1 MNKFDTVNM
10 KKKKPSLENFN
21 FEDFEQEAVKRLLD
35 GEELTGK
42 EGVLTP
48 LVKKILERALEAE
61 LAQHLDD
68 ADATSGFNRRNG
80 RLKKQMKSGHGP
92 FELETPRDRSGTFE
106 PEIVKKRQTI
116 LGTSL
121 ENKIISLYAL
131 GMSYNDIRDHIEDMY
146 GIEMS
151 QGMLNQ
157 ITDKIIPEIHE
168 WQSRPLDEVYPFLW
182 LDAIHFKV
190 REDGKVQS
198 KAVYTIIGLN
208 MHGIKDLLGIY
219 LSESEGAKFWL
230 QVLTDLSNRGVK
242 DVLIASIDN
251 LKGFSEAI
259 QTVFSNTEVQLC
271 IVHQIRNSLKYLPW
285 KDQKSFLKDL
295 KKVYQANTKE
305 SAEQN
310 LKELD
315 NKWGKKYPI
324 VLDSWKKNW
333 QELSNYFKYPSE
345 IRRIIYTTNIIE
357 GYHRQIRK
365 VTKTKGAF
373 ASENAL
379 LKIIY
384 LASMR
389 VMEKWKTPVWNWNVT
404 LQKLVIIFGD
414 RIKLDLN

>member
-1 MNKFDTVNM
+1 MDKFDTLM
-10 KKKKPSLENFN
+10 KKKKDKSLDKFD
-21 FEDFEQEAVKRLLD
+21 FDDFEKEAISRLKS

-42 EGVLTP
+42 DGILTP
-48 LVKKILERALEAE
+48 LVKKILEKALEAE
-61 LAQHLDD
+61 LEQHINDD
-68 ADATSGFNRRNG
+68 DFPNRRNG
-80 RLKKQMKSGHGP
+80 HLKKQMKSGHGP
-92 FELETPRDRSGTFE
+92 FELETPRDRNSTFE

-131 GMSYNDIRDHIEDMY
+131 GMSYQDIRDHIEDMY

-157 ITDKIIPEIHE
+157 ITDKILPEIHE
-168 WQSRPLDEVYPFLW
+168 WQSRPLDEVYPFVW
-182 LDAIHFKV
+182 MDAIHFKV
-190 REDGKVQS
+190 REDGKVQA

-208 MHGIKDLLGIY
+208 THGIKELLGIY
-219 LSESEGAKFWL
+219 LSESEGARFWL
-230 QVLTDLSNRGVK
+230 QVLTDLSQRGVK

-251 LKGFSEAI
+251 LKGFPEAI
-259 QTVFSNTEVQLC
+259 QTVFPQAEVQLC
-271 IVHQIRNSLKYLPW
+271 IVHQIRNSIRYIPW
-285 KDQKSFLKDL
+285 KDQKAFLKDL
-295 KKVYQANTKE
+295 KQVYQAATKE
-305 SAEQN
+305 QAEQK
-310 LKELD
+310 LQELD
-315 NKWGKKYPI
+315 DKWGKKYPVI
-324 VLDSWKKNW
+324 LSSWRNNW
-333 QELSNYFKYPSE
+333 DQLSNYFKYPPE

-379 LKIIY
+379 MKIIY

-389 VMEKWKTPVWNWNVT
+389 IIEKWTTPVWNWNIT

-414 RIKLDLN
+414 RIKLEINP

>member
-1 MNKFDTVNM
+1 MDKFDTIM
-10 KKKKPSLENFN
+10 KKKNKPLENFN
-21 FEDFEQEAVKRLLD
+21 FEDFEKEAVERLLS

-42 EGVLTP
+42 EGILTP
-48 LVKKILERALEAE
+48 LVKNILERALEAE
-61 LAQHLDD
+61 LDQHLDESD
-68 ADATSGFNRRNG
+68 RYNRRNG
-80 RLKKQMKSGHGP
+80 RLKKKMKSGHGP
-92 FELETPRDRSGTFE
+92 FELETPRDRNSSFE

-131 GMSYNDIRDHIEDMY
+131 GMSYQDIRDHIEDMY

-157 ITDKIIPEIHE
+157 ITDKILPDIHE
-168 WQSRPLDEVYPFLW
+168 WQSRPLDELYPFVW
-182 LDAIHFKV
+182 MDAIHFKV

-198 KAVYTIIGLN
+198 KAVYTIIGVN
-208 MHGIKDLLGIY
+208 IKGIKELLGIY
-219 LSESEGAKFWL
+219 LSESEGARFWL
-230 QVLTDLSNRGVK
+230 QVLTDLSNRGIK

-251 LKGFSEAI
+251 LRGFSEAI
-259 QTVFSNTEVQLC
+259 QTVFPSTEVQLC

-285 KDQKSFLKDL
+285 KDQKAFLKDL
-295 KKVYQANTKE
+295 KQVYQATTKE
-305 SAEQN
+305 VAEQK
-310 LKELD
+310 LSELD
-315 NKWGKKYPI
+315 DKWGKKYPVI
-324 VLDSWKKNW
+324 LGSWKNNW
-333 QELSNYFKYPSE
+333 GELTNYFKYPSE

-357 GYHRQIRK
+357 GFHRQIRK

-384 LASMR
+384 LASMKAT
-389 VMEKWKTPVWNWNVT
+389 EKWNTPVWNWNIT

-414 RIKLDLN
+414 RIKLDINP

>member
-1 MNKFDTVNM
+1 MDKFDTLM
-10 KKKKPSLENFN
+10 KKKKSKSFDNFN
-21 FEDFEQEAVKRLLD
+21 FEDFEKEAVQRLLS

-42 EGVLTP
+42 DGVITP

-61 LAQHLDD
+61 LDQHLDESD
-68 ADATSGFNRRNG
+68 QANRRNG
-80 RLKKQMKSGHGP
+80 RLKKRMKSGHGP
-92 FELETPRDRSGTFE
+92 FDLETPRDRNSSFE
-106 PEIVKKRQTI
+106 PEIVKKRQTV

-131 GMSYNDIRDHIEDMY
+131 GMSYQDIRGHIEDMY

-157 ITDKIIPEIHE
+157 ITDKILPEVHE
-168 WQSRPLDEVYPFLW
+168 WQSRPLDEMYPFLW

-198 KAVYTIIGLN
+198 KAVYTIIGVN
-208 MHGIKDLLGIY
+208 VKGIKELLGIY

-230 QVLTDLSNRGVK
+230 QVLTDLSNRGIK

-259 QTVFSNTEVQLC
+259 QTVFPQTEVQLC
-271 IVHQIRNSLKYLPW
+271 VVHQIRNSLKYLPW
-285 KDQKSFLKDL
+285 KDQKAFLKDL
-295 KKVYQANTKE
+295 KQVYQATTKE
-305 SAEQN
+305 VAEQK
-310 LKELD
+310 LSELD
-315 NKWGKKYPI
+315 DTWGKKYPI
-324 VLDSWKKNW
+324 ILDSWKNNW
-333 QELSNYFKYPSE
+333 EELSNYFKYPQE

-357 GYHRQIRK
+357 GFHRQIRK

-379 LKIIY
+379 LKLIY

-389 VMEKWKTPVWNWNVT
+389 ATEKWNTPVWNWNIT
-404 LQKLVIIFGD
+404 LQKLVIIFED
-414 RIKLDLN
+414 RIKLDINP

>member
-1 MNKFDTVNM
+1 MDNFDTVIM

-21 FEDFEQEAVKRLLD
+21 FEDFEQEAIKRLLD
-35 GEELTGK
+35 GDELTSK
-42 EGVLTP
+42 DGVLTP
-48 LVKKILERALEAE
+48 LVKKILEKALEAE
-61 LAQHLDD
+61 LDDHLKHKE
-68 ADATSGFNRRNG
+68 SSNRRNG
-80 RLKKQMKSGHGP
+80 RLKKMMKSGHGP
-92 FELETPRDRSGTFE
+92 FELETPRDREISFE

-131 GMSYNDIRDHIEDMY
+131 GMSYQDIRDHIEDMY

-168 WQSRPLDEVYPFLW
+168 WQSRPLDEMYPFLW

-190 REDGKVQS
+190 REAGKAQS

-208 MHGIKDLLGIY
+208 IHGVKDLLGIY

-230 QVLTDLSNRGVK
+230 QVLTDLSNRGIK

-259 QTVFSNTEVQLC
+259 QTVFPNSEVQLC
-271 IVHQIRNSLKYLPW
+271 VVHQIRNSIKYLPW
-285 KDQKSFLKDL
+285 KDQKAFLKDL
-295 KKVYQANTKE
+295 KQVYQANTKE
-305 SAEQN
+305 IAEQK
-310 LKELD
+310 LKDLD
-315 NKWGKKYPI
+315 TKWGKKYPVI
-324 VLDSWKKNW
+324 LDSWKNNW
-333 QELSNYFKYPSE
+333 QELLNYFKYPKE

-379 LKIIY
+379 IKIIY
-384 LASMR
+384 LASIR
-389 VMEKWKTPVWNWNVT
+389 FMEKWKTPVWNWNNT

>member
-1 MNKFDTVNM
+1 MDKFDTLM
-10 KKKKPSLENFN
+10 KKKKDKSLDKFD
-21 FEDFEQEAVKRLLD
+21 FDDFEKEAISRLKS

-42 EGVLTP
+42 DGILTP
-48 LVKKILERALEAE
+48 LVKKILEKALEAE
-61 LAQHLDD
+61 IEQHIQDD
-68 ADATSGFNRRNG
+68 DSVNRRNG

-92 FELETPRDRSGTFE
+92 FELETPRDRNSTFE

-131 GMSYNDIRDHIEDMY
+131 GMSYQDIRDHIEDMY

-157 ITDKIIPEIHE
+157 ITDKILPEIHE
-168 WQSRPLDEVYPFLW
+168 WQSRPLDEVYPFVW

-190 REDGKVQS
+190 REDGKVQA

-208 MHGIKDLLGIY
+208 VHGRKELLGIY
-219 LSESEGAKFWL
+219 LSESEGARFWL
-230 QVLTDLSNRGVK
+230 QVLTDLSQRGIK
-242 DVLIASIDN
+242 DILIVSIDN
-251 LKGFSEAI
+251 LKGFPEAI
-259 QTVFSNTEVQLC
+259 QTVFPQAEVQLC
-271 IVHQIRNSLKYLPW
+271 IVHQIRNSLRYIPW
-285 KDQKSFLKDL
+285 KDQKAFLKDL
-295 KKVYQANTKE
+295 KLVYQAATKE
-305 SAEQN
+305 QAEQK
-310 LKELD
+310 LQELD
-315 NKWGKKYPI
+315 DKWGKKYPVI
-324 VLDSWKKNW
+324 LSSWRNNW
-333 QELSNYFKYPSE
+333 DQLSNYFKYPPE
-345 IRRIIYTTNIIE
+345 IRRIVYTTNIIE

-379 LKIIY
+379 MKIIY

-389 VMEKWKTPVWNWNVT
+389 IIEKWTTPVWNWNIT

-414 RIKLDLN
+414 RIKLEINP

>member
-1 MNKFDTVNM
+1 MDKFDTM
-10 KKKKPSLENFN
+10 IRKKKKQSFDKFDFN
-21 FEDFEQEAVKRLLD
+21 DFEKEAIDRLKS

-42 EGVLTP
+42 DGILTP
-48 LVKKILERALEAE
+48 LIKKILEKALEAE
-61 LAQHLDD
+61 IEQHMDEDD
-68 ADATSGFNRRNG
+68 TPNRRNG

-92 FELETPRDRSGTFE
+92 FELETPRDRNSTFE

-131 GMSYNDIRDHIEDMY
+131 GMSYQDIRDHIQDMY

-157 ITDKIIPEIHE
+157 ITDKILPEIHE

-182 LDAIHFKV
+182 LDAIHFRV

-198 KAVYTIIGLN
+198 KAVYTILGLN
-208 MHGIKDLLGIY
+208 IHGIKELLGIY
-219 LSESEGAKFWL
+219 LSESEGARFWL
-230 QVLTDLSNRGVK
+230 QVLTDLSQRGVR

-251 LKGFSEAI
+251 LKGFPEAI
-259 QTVFSNTEVQLC
+259 QTIYPQAEVQLF
-271 IVHQIRNSLKYLPW
+271 IVHQIRNSIKYLPW
-285 KDQKSFLKDL
+285 KDQKAFLKDL
-295 KKVYQANTKE
+295 KGVYQ
-305 SAEQN
+305 SATREQAEHE
-310 LKELD
+310 LEELD
-315 NKWGKKYPI
+315 TKWGKKYPVI
-324 VLDSWKKNW
+324 LNSWKNNW
-333 QELSNYFKYPSE
+333 EQLSNYFKYPPE

-379 LKIIY
+379 MKIIY

-389 VMEKWKTPVWNWNVT
+389 IIEKWTTPVWGWNIT

-414 RIKLDLN
+414 RIKLDINP

>member
-1 MNKFDTVNM
+1 MNKFDTSM
-10 KKKKPSLENFN
+10 KKKKRTSLENFDFEN
-21 FEDFEQEAVKRLLD
+21 FEKEAVERLLS

-42 EGVLTP
+42 DGILTP

-61 LAQHLDD
+61 LDQHLDD
-68 ADATSGFNRRNG
+68 DPEANRRNG
-80 RLKKQMKSGHGP
+80 RTKKRMKSGHGP
-92 FELETPRDRSGTFE
+92 FDLETSRDRNSSFE
-106 PEIVKKRQTI
+106 PELVKKRQTV

-121 ENKIISLYAL
+121 ENKILSLYAM
-131 GMSYNDIRDHIEDMY
+131 GMSYQDIRDHIEDMY

-151 QGMLNQ
+151 QGMLSQ
-157 ITDKIIPEIHE
+157 ITDKILPEIHE

-190 REDGKVQS
+190 REDGKVQP

-208 MHGIKDLLGIY
+208 IQGKKDLLGIY
-219 LSESEGAKFWL
+219 LSESEGARFWL
-230 QVLTDLSNRGVK
+230 QVLTDLSNRGIK

-259 QTVFSNTEVQLC
+259 QTVFPQTEVQLC
-271 IVHQIRNSLKYLPW
+271 VVHQIRNSIKYLPW
-285 KDQKSFLKDL
+285 KDQKAFLKDL
-295 KKVYQANTKE
+295 KQVYKATTKKV
-305 SAEQN
+305 AEQK
-310 LKELD
+310 LTELD

-324 VLDSWKKNW
+324 ILDSWKNNW
-333 QELSNYFKYPSE
+333 EELTNYFKYPKE

-357 GYHRQIRK
+357 GFHRQIRK

-389 VMEKWKTPVWNWNVT
+389 ATEKWNTSVWNWNVT
-404 LQKLVIIFGD
+404 LQKLVIIFED
-414 RIKLDLN
+414 RIKLDINP

>member
-1 MNKFDTVNM
+1 MDKFDTIM
-10 KKKKPSLENFN
+10 KKKNKPLENFN
-21 FEDFEQEAVKRLLD
+21 FEDFEKEAVERLLS

-42 EGVLTP
+42 EGILTP
-48 LVKKILERALEAE
+48 LVKNILERALEAE
-61 LAQHLDD
+61 LDQHLDESD
-68 ADATSGFNRRNG
+68 RHNRRNG
-80 RLKKQMKSGHGP
+80 RLKKKMKSGHGP
-92 FELETPRDRSGTFE
+92 FELETPRDRNSSFE

-131 GMSYNDIRDHIEDMY
+131 GMSYQDIRDHIEDMY

-157 ITDKIIPEIHE
+157 ITDKILPDIHE
-168 WQSRPLDEVYPFLW
+168 WQSRPLDELYPFVW
-182 LDAIHFKV
+182 MDAIHFKV
-190 REDGKVQS
+190 RDDGKVQS
-198 KAVYTIIGLN
+198 KAVYTILGVN
-208 MHGIKDLLGIY
+208 IKGVKELLGIY
-219 LSESEGAKFWL
+219 LSESEGARFWL
-230 QVLTDLSNRGVK
+230 QVLTDLSNRGIK

-251 LKGFSEAI
+251 LRGFSEAI
-259 QTVFSNTEVQLC
+259 QTVFPSTEVQLC

-285 KDQKSFLKDL
+285 KDQKAFLKDL
-295 KKVYQANTKE
+295 KQVYQATTKE
-305 SAEQN
+305 VAEQK
-310 LKELD
+310 LSELD
-315 NKWGKKYPI
+315 NKWGKKYPVI
-324 VLDSWKKNW
+324 LDSWKNNW
-333 QELSNYFKYPSE
+333 EELSNYFKYPKE

-357 GYHRQIRK
+357 GFHRQIRK

-389 VMEKWKTPVWNWNVT
+389 ATEKWTTPVWNWNIT

-414 RIKLDLN
+414 RIKLDINP